1 MDHIEALKRLG
12 RDNRGWRLTASS
24 AKAFAAQMVGDDRS
38 LVVLPMRDVWVDGER
53 LPGMKPTVCLSEK
66 LLMITS
72 HPGLFSRKQS
82 RAWVCAVIISLSPYQ
97 DRQFEVTLRDQGTVR
112 MRGMIGERRV
122 DEMTE
127 RLYETLKSLPA

>member
-1 MDHIEALKRLG
+1 
-12 RDNRGWRLTASS
+12 
-24 AKAFAAQMVGDDRS
+24 
-38 LVVLPMRDVWVDGER
+38 
-53 LPGMKPTVCLSEK
+53 
-66 LLMITS
+66 MITS